1 MVLFFFHFTFF
12 NFTFIGKQDLS
23 VLKLDDNNL
32 FSVCDTL
39 KTYLRSLPEPL
50 LTFTVYDEIVDLMSN
65 FLLFS
70 SINFTYFTIEK
81 DEREDE
87 QLKVRIKEILFENV
101 SKEGLLV
108 LTYLS
113 KFLKQV

>member
-23 VLKLDDNNL
+23 ILKLDDNNL

-39 KTYLRSLPEPL
+39 KTYLRTLPEPL

-65 FLLFS
+65 FSIIFFHKFYLFY
-70 SINFTYFTIEK
+70 NRK
-81 DEREDE
+81 R
-87 QLKVRIKEILFENV
+87 
-101 SKEGLLV
+101 
-108 LTYLS
+108 
-113 KFLKQV
+113 